1 MLLLKLDLAIART
14 YKRFADKKNLI
25 KFDMSANRM
34 LQLFITINRK
44 TILSFLQLNVTSLGG
59 LSAVAYE
66 SNSSAAYSIV
76 GDVNETSMPVSPA
89 EEFWEYVDTCSTIRR
104 SHVLPTTVQYIVPTV
119 PAVRSPY
126 RLQSY
131 VHARIWKQ
139 TSTATKLV
147 WFEQVIQQS
156 LTCRLSAMCCR

>member
-1 MLLLKLDLAIART
+1 MLHTVMLLLKLDLTIART

-76 GDVNETSMPVSPA
+76 SDVNETSMPVSPA
-89 EEFWEYVDTCSTIRR
+89 EEFWE
-104 SHVLPTTVQYIVPTV
+104 
-119 PAVRSPY
+119 
-126 RLQSY
+126 
-131 VHARIWKQ
+131 
-139 TSTATKLV
+139 
-147 WFEQVIQQS
+147 
-156 LTCRLSAMCCR
+156 